1 MELDLKEI
9 RKSYGMSAKNFAAL
23 INMTQP
29 FYLQYESR
37 KEIPSKYA
45 YIFWKKLDNFP
56 LPQDFFHYTSFSLQV
71 NMRYHHLTQKDAAA
85 MFDISSQ
92 TTLSIYMKDNIPM
105 YEKKEYFKKF
115 DPFILPLKLDNNNM
129 TEITDLTAKGNLIIS
144 EKKRLNK
151 KKKMSG
157 AS

>member
-1 MELDLKEI
+1 
-9 RKSYGMSAKNFAAL
+9 
-23 INMTQP
+23 
-29 FYLQYESR
+29 
-37 KEIPSKYA
+37 
-45 YIFWKKLDNFP
+45 
-56 LPQDFFHYTSFSLQV
+56 
-71 NMRYHHLTQKDAAA
+71 MRYHHLTQKDAAA

-92 TTLSIYMKDNIPM
+92 TTLSIYMRDNIPM